1 MRSRWSFVAALST
14 LLVFQTT
21 VAIPQESCMT
31 AETKQSLGEVIQR
44 LGEAGAVIILVKE
57 KGRLVKVGE
66 ALHNLSEIWTYAG
79 PIVTVCAPKNGLQV
93 YDKDGNLMKPR
104 RPLSEQLRNPD

>member
-1 MRSRWSFVAALST
+1 
-14 LLVFQTT
+14 
-21 VAIPQESCMT
+21 MT
-31 AETKQSLGEVIQR
+31 AETKQNLGEIIER

-66 ALHNLSEIWTYAG
+66 ALHNLSDIWRYAG
-79 PIVTVCAPKNGLQV
+79 PLVTVCAPPNGL

-104 RPLSEQLRNPD
+104 PPLYEQLRNPYYR